1 MAITKFLS
9 AAAIV
14 FFLSLEKVLVTAES
28 VPTEAPSPAYSDY
41 PVSLFP
47 SNFYPESDKPF
58 YEATCVE
65 THKNV
70 VDTLYDTFGRDN
82 CVKNNPI
89 EYVQTVKCEVFG
101 SNYGG
106 SATKSSAEYLG
117 AYGAP
122 YAFSGDCLVD
132 YVPSALTMTYTNID
146 GSASTQKTL
155 FFSRKDCGGCLSQ
168 QKDFLN
174 SIRKSRQRGPPT
186 SPSDQPAVSQMS
198 SQSPTID
205 SIVVF
210 AVTICTSDCYN
221 AADTLNTDAKFQN
234 RVGEILDPGIVV
246 AVLVSEGSG
255 ICTPGCTVPSER
267 RFLYPFKTGK
277 DMSPVTSDDNEGRL
291 LQLLQTTVVNI
302 IVDMAETGESVN
314 PTQLLELFEGN
325 KSDLDQA
332 GLTIEGVVL
341 ATQSPSSFPSS
352 DDGTTTTPPNP
363 APYGIPT
370 FPPVPPIPT
379 LLPVASPSPAPT
391 KPTPEPITQTPE
403 PTTPSPTT
411 KSMKSK
417 SSKSKKKTG
426 KGKRN

>member
-1 MAITKFLS
+1 VS
-9 AAAIV
+9 
-14 FFLSLEKVLVTAES
+14 AES

-47 SNFYPESDKPF
+47 SVFYPESDKPF

-174 SIRKSRQRGPPT
+174 SIRKSRQRGPP
-186 SPSDQPAVSQMS
+186 PDDGCMG
-198 SQSPTID
+198 D
-205 SIVVF
+205 
-210 AVTICTSDCYN
+210 D
-221 AADTLNTDAKFQN
+221 DTLNLKNKGNKTCAKIKEKSLCN
-234 RVGEILDPGIVV
+234 KKIMVPV
-246 AVLVSEGSG
+246 AVGNKKRASDFCTSCGCGGDGDGDGIDSCCGDFVYRDTCVDTKQKILLNSG
-255 ICTPGCTVPSER
+255 KIKC
-267 RFLYPFKTGK
+267 K
-277 DMSPVTSDDNEGRL
+277 D
-291 LQLLQTTVVNI
+291 LQTDFINNQCND
-302 IVDMAETGESVN
+302 IVTNDPCGKMARDYCPESCHC
-314 PTQLLELFEGN
+314 
-325 KSDLDQA
+325 A
-332 GLTIEGVVL
+332 GYPG
-341 ATQSPSSFPSS
+341 
-352 DDGTTTTPPNP
+352 GM
-363 APYGIPT
+363 
-370 FPPVPPIPT
+370 PVWI
-379 LLPVASPSPAPT
+379 SCT
-391 KPTPEPITQTPE
+391 KQCQFD
-403 PTTPSPTT
+403 SLC
-411 KSMKSK
+411 
-417 SSKSKKKTG
+417 
-426 KGKRN
+426 